1 MGGDGLNQI
10 KNLRLARGWTQAQLG
25 EKIRVGNTAVSQYES
40 ETRQLDPATI
50 HLLCDLFGCT
60 SDYLLGRSESPF
72 NQLSEEDYKKIS
84 AYRAAIP
91 EIQKAV
97 DDLLAPYMP
106 GAEKKKA

>member
-1 MGGDGLNQI
+1 MNRI
-10 KNLRLARGWTQAQLG
+10 RRLRLSRGWTQAQLG
-25 EKIRVGNTAVSQYES
+25 EKLNVGNTAVSQYEL

-50 HLLCDLFGCT
+50 HAICDIFDCT
-60 SDYLLGRSESPF
+60 SDFLLGRSESPF
-72 NQLSEEDYKKIS
+72 SQVSDEDQKKLA

-106 GAEKKKA
+106 GAEKKKAF